1 MISRILEAIFRHPFL
16 VLLPP
21 LLIPLI
27 VGPIALALTPPY
39 YESWAGIWVDRP
51 TYLTYNDGWNQYIT
65 PAQNQFGRLDELLR
79 TRAFQIDVA
88 KRTSLAPLVG
98 SQRGE
103 QQIQKIIS
111 QGLAAQLNG
120 SNLLVIRFRSPN
132 AQLSQQ
138 VLSAVID
145 AFKDKTATDRVD
157 QASIA
162 VSFYQSRLQDAE
174 KSLAKANDAVR
185 SYVAA
190 NPRLL
195 SLGADGGAGA
205 TAAARLGLPAT
216 AIDPTLGDLLRQVD
230 LQQQDVER
238 LRTSLETARLDASAA
253 LEGQELGFQV
263 VDPPQLPTDL
273 IRSRRKILI
282 YPVAGLVVGLGISA
296 ALVIVLVAGDRS
308 IRSEAELPAGL
319 RVIGLVPQLQP
330 AGVAKRTGPEVTR
343 RAIGFA
349 AGAAVPL
356 LPAPQRG

>member
-21 LLIPLI
+21 MLIPLI

-65 PAQNQFGRLDELLR
+65 PAQNQLGRLDELLR
-79 TRAFQIDVA
+79 TRAFLVDVA
-88 KRTSLAPLVG
+88 KRTALAPLVG

-111 QGLAAQLNG
+111 RGLAANVSG
-120 SNLLVIRFRSPN
+120 GNLLVIRFRSPN

-195 SLGADGGAGA
+195 SLGADGGA
-205 TAAARLGLPAT
+205 TAAARLGLPTT

-253 LEGQELGFQV
+253 LEGQELGFQI

-273 IRSRRKILI
+273 IRSRRKMLI
-282 YPVAGLVVGLGISA
+282 YPAAGLIVGLGISA
-296 ALVIVLVAGDRS
+296 SLVVVLVAGDRS

-319 RVIGLVPQLQP
+319 RVIGVVPQLQP
-330 AGVAKRTGPEVTR
+330 AGVAKRAGPEVTR

-356 LPAPQRG
+356 LPAPPRG